1 MTTWT
6 SPLAVLGFGFVLG
19 LRHALDVDHLAAV
32 STIVRRRRSVWRSSL
47 VGVAWGLGHTT
58 SLLAVA
64 IGVIGLHAE
73 IAPRVEQCLELGVA
87 AMLVG
92 LGLRLLHGVV
102 RGDAIHAHAHAH
114 AGRPHR
120 HPHWHRDRIDAH
132 DHGPGHGRPFA
143 VGLVHGLAG
152 SGGLMLAVA
161 ATIPDRLVALAYVL
175 VFGVGSI
182 GGMTIMSA
190 LFAIPSLVTAR
201 RFAGAERWL
210 RAGAAVASVA
220 VGLALAWEIGRAAG
234 FVA

>member
-1 MTTWT
+1 MTWT
-6 SPLAVLGFGFVLG
+6 SPLAVLGFGFLLG

-32 STIVRRRRSVWRSSL
+32 STIVSRHRSVWRSSL
-47 VGVAWGLGHTT
+47 VGIAWGLGHTT

-64 IGVIGLHAE
+64 IGVVGLHAE
-73 IAPRVEQCLELGVA
+73 IAPWVERCLELGVA
-87 AMLVG
+87 VMLIG
-92 LGLRLLHGVV
+92 LGVRLLLGVL
-102 RGDAIHAHAHAH
+102 RGDAIRADAHVHT
-114 AGRPHR
+114 GRPPHR
-120 HPHWHRDRIDAH
+120 HLHRHRDGGDPH

-143 VGLVHGLAG
+143 IGLVHGLAG
-152 SGGLMLAVA
+152 SGALMLAVA

-210 RAGAAVASVA
+210 RAGAAVASVTI
-220 VGLALAWEIGRAAG
+220 GIALAWESGRAAG
-234 FVA
+234 LVA

>member
-1 MTTWT
+1 MTWT
-6 SPLAVLGFGFVLG
+6 SPLAVLGFGFLLG

-32 STIVRRRRSVWRSSL
+32 STIVSRRRSVWRSSL
-47 VGVAWGLGHTT
+47 VGVAWGIGHTT

-73 IAPRVEQCLELGVA
+73 IPPWVEQWLELAVA

-92 LGLRLLHGVV
+92 LGVRLLHGVL
-102 RGDAIHAHAHAH
+102 RGDAIHADAHAH
-114 AGRPHR
+114 AGGPPHR
-120 HPHWHRDRIDAH
+120 HPHRHRDGDDAH
-132 DHGPGHGRPFA
+132 DHGPSHGRPFA

-175 VFGVGSI
+175 VFGAGSI

-210 RAGAAVASVA
+210 RAGAAVASVTI
-220 VGLALAWEIGRAAG
+220 GIALAWEIGRAAG